1 MEKFEDIKKE
11 VELYGTFVE
20 FHKDRSVHIQAERDG
35 FFQSFDS
42 FTSLA
47 EKIENSLKEDKINYF
62 GIHLTNNKGTTYSKT
77 GNFYS
82 VSTSKKTGISV
93 YDIETAKELSY
104 LGNPVKLFDNN
115 QGIGVE
121 VSHTSEKGGEISI
134 IKFDSISAKKQKI
147 STEDYTKGFAS
158 LGWDIKE
165 INADKKTDTNKETN
179 KKSFLR

>member
-1 MEKFEDIKKE
+1 MEKFDDIKKE
-11 VELYGTFVE
+11 VELYGAFIE

-42 FTSLA
+42 FASLA

-62 GIHLTNNKGTTYSKT
+62 GIHLTK
-77 GNFYS
+77 NFYS
-82 VSTSKKTGISV
+82 VRTSKKTGISV

-121 VSHTSEKGGEISI
+121 VLHTSEKGGEISI